1 MTISVSNNYMAPILI
16 KFFNYLGISGIG
28 WLIDFSIYCIL
39 VFVFSVPVFQ
49 ANIFGAIPAVTLVF
63 FVSVRKIFTRNMSKI
78 PLGLKY
84 AIYICYT
91 IILLLLVSMFG
102 QLVHK
107 MMIRFELFTIF
118 RPFAPVLIK
127 CGITS
132 ITMICNFF
140 MIRFLA
146 EVI

>member
-1 MTISVSNNYMAPILI
+1 MAPILI

-91 IILLLLVSMFG
+91 VILLLLVSMFG
-102 QLVHK
+102 QWGHETIMRLES
-107 MMIRFELFTIF
+107 FAIF
-118 RPFAPVLIK
+118 RPLAPILIK
-127 CGITS
+127 CGITG
-132 ITMICNFF
+132 ITLICNFF
-140 MIRFLA
+140 MMKYLA
-146 EVI
+146 ETI